1 MPDGSE
7 KPIAY
12 ASRSLATAEKN
23 YSQLEKEAL
32 AIIFGIKRF
41 HQYIDGRKFQVVSDH
56 KPLMSILD
64 AHKGIHVMASARLQ
78 RWALMLAAYDY
89 SIVYR
94 PGPKLAN
101 ADCLSRLPMS
111 RSVPTPPVPG
121 DTIMLLEKME
131 EFSVNVSQI
140 RTWTNKDPL
149 LSRVRKLVQCGF
161 PEHLK
166 SDKDLK
172 PYMQRK
178 FELKCSRSSA
188 PVGK

>member
-1 MPDGSE
+1 
-7 KPIAY
+7 
-12 ASRSLATAEKN
+12 
-23 YSQLEKEAL
+23 
-32 AIIFGIKRF
+32 
-41 HQYIDGRKFQVVSDH
+41 
-56 KPLMSILD
+56 
-64 AHKGIHVMASARLQ
+64 MASARLQ

-101 ADCLSRLPMS
+101 ADCLSRLPMPQ
-111 RSVPTPPVPG
+111 SVPTPPVPG

-131 EFSVNVSQI
+131 EFPVNVSQI

-178 FELKCSRSSA
+178 FELSVQDQVLLWGNRVIVPPQGRARVIERSGLVA
-188 PVGK
+188 RYRRGIRG